1 MRWFILLFLPL
12 YVANAEAGL
21 SYLGLCAKGWN
32 CKGTIASY
40 NRVEQIN
47 IGWLE
52 NTFARDCRCAK
63 QILNQDKPVTLRV
76 HLTNSPC
83 LRNNRC
89 GSYEVFAGETV
100 ASASKKIARRNRRL
114 LTKYRAVVKRFKKR
128 LDNAKAP
135 VACYVSPC
143 LECDLSAKARRVLFT
158 LTARLLPRCTLVDS
172 VYRRR
177 CLEGYICE
185 KHGQMPVFDE
195 GQQCIADLDGVD
207 GKTTNL
213 PVFKSYTKQCLMRYY
228 WEYAYNCIRRGIF
241 VDPRKRDCHYS
252 SKYLRKQGGVLC
264 HLSYNQSCD
273 ML

>member
-12 YVANAEAGL
+12 YVAKAEAGL
-21 SYLGLCAKGWN
+21 SYLGLCAKEWN

-83 LRNNRC
+83 LRKNRC

-114 LTKYRAVVKRFKKR
+114 LTKYRAVVKRFKRGSTMQK
-128 LDNAKAP
+128 P
-135 VACYVSPC
+135 
-143 LECDLSAKARRVLFT
+143 
-158 LTARLLPRCTLVDS
+158 RLLVTLVRVWS
-172 VYRRR
+172 V
-177 CLEGYICE
+177 IC
-185 KHGQMPVFDE
+185 
-195 GQQCIADLDGVD
+195 QQKLDAFFLLLQLVYF
-207 GKTTNL
+207 L
-213 PVFKSYTKQCLMRYY
+213 
-228 WEYAYNCIRRGIF
+228 
-241 VDPRKRDCHYS
+241 
-252 SKYLRKQGGVLC
+252 GVL
-264 HLSYNQSCD
+264 LSIAYIAVD
-273 ML
+273 A